1 MEDKLIQIL
10 STFGYP
16 VYRQGSMSND
26 AVYPDSF
33 FTFWNNQS
41 LDHSYYDNTVYGTVW
56 DYDINFYSNNPELTF
71 SKLLEAKTLLKQNG
85 WVVPGKGHDVMS
97 DEPSHSGRGISAL
110 FLEV

>member
-1 MEDKLIQIL
+1 MEDKLIEL
-10 STFGYP
+10 LETFGYP
-16 VYRQGSMSND
+16 VYRQGSLSND
-26 AVYPDSF
+26 ATYPDSF

-41 LDHSYYDNTVYGTVW
+41 PDHAFYDNTEYGTEW
-56 DYDINFYSNNPELTF
+56 DFDVNFYSIDPDLTY